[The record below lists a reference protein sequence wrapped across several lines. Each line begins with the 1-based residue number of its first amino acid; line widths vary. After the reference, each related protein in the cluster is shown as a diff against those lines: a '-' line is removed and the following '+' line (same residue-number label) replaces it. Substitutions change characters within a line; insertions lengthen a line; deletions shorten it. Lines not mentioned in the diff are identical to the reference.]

1 MLVAE
6 VNVMEAERYLSGEQ
20 ETRLEAEASAGAE
33 RPRTGPGPER
43 GGGGVTGLCDRLAVI
58 EAPDAAVGR
67 LGSGGGARGTFPLD
81 VSAVAHSLHG
91 GEAGDGDGRG
101 MLRGEVGRS
110 GRELARPGACVL
122 GLSVRKRPGS
132 THEQIRAAADR
143 ASGWQ

>member
-20 ETRLEAEASAGAE
+20 ETRLEAEASAGAD
-33 RPRTGPGPER
+33 RHRTGPGPER

-81 VSAVAHSLHG
+81 VSAVVPACM
-91 GEAGDGDGRG
+91 A
-101 MLRGEVGRS
+101 V
-110 GRELARPGACVL
+110 RPETG
-122 GLSVRKRPGS
+122 
-132 THEQIRAAADR
+132 TAAACSEVRLAGLGASWPGR
-143 ASGWQ
+143 ALAYSACP